1 MTSFEDR
8 KTNLKLIRNKFL
20 RLHKILLD
28 WERANY
34 ERTNGVV
41 SSGKFLEM
49 LLGDERFAWLRT
61 ISTLIV
67 RIDES
72 FDLDDGLSNEMLDGF
87 FEETRNLF
95 DDSDEYLDF
104 KERFAIA
111 LPQNSEAEML
121 RDEIVKLA
129 NEKS

>member
-49 LLGDERFAWLRT
+49 LLGDKRFAWLRT

-72 FDLDDGLSNEMLDGF
+72 FDLDDGLSSEMLDGF
-87 FEETRNLF
+87 CEERGNLF
-95 DDSDEYLDF
+95 DDSEEYLEF
-104 KERFAIA
+104 KERLKAA
-111 LPQNSEAEML
+111 LPENPEAEAIV
-121 RDEIVKLA
+121 DEIKNLV
-129 NEKS
+129 